1 MSDMY
6 AAQSQVADAK
16 IEHNRKDVI
25 MKKIDRFVNQYSLSK
40 TLQFSLIPQGET
52 EENFAKKV
60 LEEDKQRAEDYKEVK
75 KYIDRYH
82 KVFIEEALSRPI
94 FAHNDIEK
102 YAAEYKKGNDK
113 TATENKKT

>member
-1 MSDMY
+1 M
-6 AAQSQVADAK
+6 
-16 IEHNRKDVI
+16 
-25 MKKIDRFVNQYSLSK
+25 
-40 TLQFSLIPQGET
+40 
-52 EENFAKKV
+52 